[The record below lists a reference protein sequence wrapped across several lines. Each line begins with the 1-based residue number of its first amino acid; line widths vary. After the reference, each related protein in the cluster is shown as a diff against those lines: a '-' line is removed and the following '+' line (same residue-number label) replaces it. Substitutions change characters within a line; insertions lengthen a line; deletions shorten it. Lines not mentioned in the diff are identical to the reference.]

1 MWEVRYHPAAEDE
14 RKELPIKE
22 RTALANAVEKLQRLG
37 PGLPYPHQ
45 SNVEGVKRG
54 QRSSSLR
61 ELRPRAGR
69 SPWRA
74 FYRRFGDVF
83 VIGAVGPEA
92 QVDKRKFNRAV
103 DEAIARLDEV
113 EEVVS

>member
-1 MWEVRYHPAAEDE
+1 VWEVRYHPAAEKE
-14 RKELPIKE
+14 RKQLPTKE
-22 RTALANAVEKLQRLG
+22 RTAMANAVEKLQALG
-37 PGLPYPHQ
+37 PQLPYPHQ
-45 SNVEGVKRG
+45 SNVEGAER
-54 QRSSSLR
+54 LR